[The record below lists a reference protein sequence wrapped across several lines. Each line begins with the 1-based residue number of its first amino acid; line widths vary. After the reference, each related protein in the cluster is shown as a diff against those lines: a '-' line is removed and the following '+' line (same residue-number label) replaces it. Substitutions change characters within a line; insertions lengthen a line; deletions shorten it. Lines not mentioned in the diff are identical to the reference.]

1 MKHRPEPDIIRLSNI
16 SENRFLTGQ
25 TEFGVENE
33 SSPQKTFSSLLFSS
47 LLFSSLL
54 FSSLLFSSAARA
66 AGEGSGRGPYVQADL
81 AYAYEHITHDYPE
94 PAGAKKGKISTV
106 SDYFRNIR
114 THSIHPRVSVGYDF
128 GGWRIAADYARY
140 RKWNDSKYS
149 VSIKELKE
157 NKGENINV
165 AQYLKTENQENGSFH
180 AVSSLGLS
188 AVYDFKLNDKFKPY
202 IGARVAY
209 GHIRHQHRSV
219 EQETTIVTTYL
230 QSGKP
235 SPIIRGPTPKPAHQE
250 SNSIR
255 RVGLGVIAGVGF
267 DITPNLT
274 LDAGYRYHNW
284 GRLENTRFKTHE
296 ASLGVRY
303 RF

>member
-1 MKHRPEPDIIRLSNI
+1 MNPARKKP
-16 SENRFLTGQ
+16 
-25 TEFGVENE
+25 
-33 SSPQKTFSSLLFSS
+33 SLLFSS

-54 FSSLLFSSAARA
+54 FPSAARA
-66 AGEGSGRGPYVQADL
+66 ASEDGGRGPYVQADL
-81 AYAYEHITHDYPE
+81 AYAAERITHDYPE
-94 PAGAKKGKISTV
+94 PTAQKKDTISTV

-140 RKWNDSKYS
+140 RKWNDNKYS
-149 VSIKELKE
+149 VNIKKLE
-157 NKGENINV
+157 NKNKK
-165 AQYLKTENQENGSFH
+165 KTENQENGSFH

-209 GHIRHQHRSV
+209 GHVRHSIDS
-219 EQETTIVTTYL
+219 TKKITA
-230 QSGKP
+230 SAGGAG
-235 SPIIRGPTPKPAHQE
+235 SPASYKSTQDAHHQ

>member
-1 MKHRPEPDIIRLSNI
+1 
-16 SENRFLTGQ
+16 
-25 TEFGVENE
+25 
-33 SSPQKTFSSLLFSS
+33 
-47 LLFSSLL
+47 
-54 FSSLLFSSAARA
+54 
-66 AGEGSGRGPYVQADL
+66 
-81 AYAYEHITHDYPE
+81 
-94 PAGAKKGKISTV
+94 
-106 SDYFRNIR
+106 
-114 THSIHPRVSVGYDF
+114 
-128 GGWRIAADYARY
+128 
-140 RKWNDSKYS
+140 
-149 VSIKELKE
+149 SIKKLRGQY
-157 NKGENINV
+157 NK
-165 AQYLKTENQENGSFH
+165 KTENQENGTFH

-209 GHIRHQHRSV
+209 GHVRHSIDSTKK
-219 EQETTIVTTYL
+219 TTGFFTVARNRVTVPGTYKV
-230 QSGKP
+230 ST
-235 SPIIRGPTPKPAHQE
+235 TPGAHQE

-296 ASLGVRY
+296 ASLGMRY

>member
-1 MKHRPEPDIIRLSNI
+1 M
-16 SENRFLTGQ
+16 SESK
-25 TEFGVENE
+25 NE
-33 SSPQKTFSSLLFSS
+33 SSPKK
-47 LLFSSLL
+47 
-54 FSSLLFSSAARA
+54 LLFSSAAQA
-66 AGEGSGRGPYVQADL
+66 ASEGNGRGPYVQADL
-81 AYAYEHITHDYPE
+81 AYAAERITHDYPE
-94 PAGAKKGKISTV
+94 PTGAKKGTTISTV

-128 GGWRIAADYARY
+128 GSWRIAADYARY
-140 RKWNDSKYS
+140 RKWNNSKYS
-149 VSIKELKE
+149 VSIKELKSKSKSKSKSKKE
-157 NKGENINV
+157 
-165 AQYLKTENQENGSFH
+165 LKTVNQENGTFH

-209 GHIRHQHRSV
+209 GHVRHSISTKKTIEV
-219 EQETTIVTTYL
+219 TTVPSNAPNGAVTTYN
-230 QSGKP
+230 
-235 SPIIRGPTPKPAHQE
+235 TDPKTQNDYQ

-296 ASLGVRY
+296 ASLG
-303 RF
+303 

>member
-1 MKHRPEPDIIRLSNI
+1 EP
-16 SENRFLTGQ
+16 TG
-25 TEFGVENE
+25 TGKN
-33 SSPQKTFSSLLFSS
+33 
-47 LLFSSLL
+47 
-54 FSSLLFSSAARA
+54 
-66 AGEGSGRGPYVQADL
+66 
-81 AYAYEHITHDYPE
+81 
-94 PAGAKKGKISTV
+94 KISTV

-140 RKWNDSKYS
+140 RKWNDNKYS
-149 VSIKELKE
+149 VNIKKLE
-157 NKGENINV
+157 NKNKK
-165 AQYLKTENQENGSFH
+165 KTENQENGSFH

-209 GHIRHQHRSV
+209 GHVRHSIDS
-219 EQETTIVTTYL
+219 TKKITA
-230 QSGKP
+230 SAGGAG
-235 SPIIRGPTPKPAHQE
+235 SPASYKSTQDAHHQ

>member
-1 MKHRPEPDIIRLSNI
+1 MNPARKKP
-16 SENRFLTGQ
+16 
-25 TEFGVENE
+25 
-33 SSPQKTFSSLLFSS
+33 S

-54 FSSLLFSSAARA
+54 FSSLLFSSAAQA
-66 AGEGSGRGPYVQADL
+66 ASEDGGRGPYVQADL
-81 AYAYEHITHDYPE
+81 AYAAERITHDYPE
-94 PAGAKKGKISTV
+94 PTGTKKGTISTV

-140 RKWNDSKYS
+140 RKWNNSKYS
-149 VSIKELKE
+149 VSIKELKNNN
-157 NKGENINV
+157 NKK
-165 AQYLKTENQENGSFH
+165 KTENQENGSFH

-209 GHIRHQHRSV
+209 GHVRHSIDSTKKITAGAGGAGSPVR
-219 EQETTIVTTYL
+219 
-230 QSGKP
+230 P
-235 SPIIRGPTPKPAHQE
+235 SYKSTQDAHHQ

-267 DITPNLT
+267 DITPKLT

>member
-1 MKHRPEPDIIRLSNI
+1 MNPARKKP
-16 SENRFLTGQ
+16 
-25 TEFGVENE
+25 
-33 SSPQKTFSSLLFSS
+33 S

-54 FSSLLFSSAARA
+54 FSSLLFSSAAQA
-66 AGEGSGRGPYVQADL
+66 ASEDGGRGPYVQADL

-94 PAGAKKGKISTV
+94 PTDPKKGKISTV

-140 RKWNDSKYS
+140 RKWNDNKYS
-149 VSIKELKE
+149 VDIKELE
-157 NKGENINV
+157 NKNKNKRD
-165 AQYLKTENQENGSFH
+165 LKTENQENGSFH

-209 GHIRHQHRSV
+209 GHVRHSIDS
-219 EQETTIVTTYL
+219 TKKTAKILTSSYGN
-230 QSGKP
+230 GKP
-235 SPIIRGPTPKPAHQE
+235 TVYTEENTQNAHRE
-250 SNSIR
+250 SDSIR

-267 DITPNLT
+267 DITPKLT

-296 ASLGVRY
+296 ASLGMRY

>member
-1 MKHRPEPDIIRLSNI
+1 GK
-16 SENRFLTGQ
+16 
-25 TEFGVENE
+25 
-33 SSPQKTFSSLLFSS
+33 
-47 LLFSSLL
+47 
-54 FSSLLFSSAARA
+54 
-66 AGEGSGRGPYVQADL
+66 
-81 AYAYEHITHDYPE
+81 
-94 PAGAKKGKISTV
+94 KISTV

-140 RKWNDSKYS
+140 RKWNNNKYS
-149 VSIKELKE
+149 VNTKLVQTGGSETLRNE
-157 NKGENINV
+157 RT
-165 AQYLKTENQENGSFH
+165 LKTEHQENGTFH

-209 GHIRHQHRSV
+209 GHVRHQVRSV
-219 EQETTIVTTYL
+219 EQETEIVTTYP
-230 QSGKP
+230 SNGGGKVSLP
-235 SPIIRGPTPKPAHQE
+235 SKMPPKSAYHE
-250 SNSIR
+250 SRSIR

-267 DITPNLT
+267 DITPKLT

>member
-1 MKHRPEPDIIRLSNI
+1 MNPARK
-16 SENRFLTGQ
+16 
-25 TEFGVENE
+25 
-33 SSPQKTFSSLLFSS
+33 KLLFSS

-54 FSSLLFSSAARA
+54 FSSLLFSSAAQA
-66 AGEGSGRGPYVQADL
+66 ASEDNGRGPYVQADL
-81 AYAYEHITHDYPE
+81 AYAYEHITHDYPK
-94 PAGAKKGKISTV
+94 PTGAKKGTTISTV
-106 SDYFRNIR
+106 SDYFKNIR
-114 THSIHPRVSVGYDF
+114 THSVHPRVSVGYDF

-140 RKWNDSKYS
+140 RKWNNNKYS
-149 VSIKELKE
+149 VNIE
-157 NKGENINV
+157 NVQIREDNGNRIDR
-165 AQYLKTENQENGSFH
+165 KTENQENGSFH

-209 GHIRHQHRSV
+209 GHVRHSIDS
-219 EQETTIVTTYL
+219 TKKTIEFLTAAGARGAAPTVY
-230 QSGKP
+230 
-235 SPIIRGPTPKPAHQE
+235 SPYKNTQDAHQE

-267 DITPNLT
+267 DITPKLT
-274 LDAGYRYHNW
+274 LDTGYRYHYW

-296 ASLGVRY
+296 ASLGMRY

>member
-1 MKHRPEPDIIRLSNI
+1 M
-16 SENRFLTGQ
+16 
-25 TEFGVENE
+25 
-33 SSPQKTFSSLLFSS
+33 
-47 LLFSSLL
+47 
-54 FSSLLFSSAARA
+54 
-66 AGEGSGRGPYVQADL
+66 QADL

-94 PAGAKKGKISTV
+94 PTDPKKGKISTV

-140 RKWNDSKYS
+140 RKWNDNKYS
-149 VSIKELKE
+149 VDIKELE
-157 NKGENINV
+157 NKNKNKRD
-165 AQYLKTENQENGSFH
+165 LKTEHQENGTFH

-209 GHIRHQHRSV
+209 GHVRHSIDS
-219 EQETTIVTTYL
+219 TKKTAKILTSSYGN
-230 QSGKP
+230 GKP
-235 SPIIRGPTPKPAHQE
+235 TVYPPQE
-250 SNSIR
+250 NTQSTHRESDSIR

-267 DITPNLT
+267 DITPKLT

-296 ASLGVRY
+296 ASLGMRY

>member
-1 MKHRPEPDIIRLSNI
+1 MQPAKN
-16 SENRFLTGQ
+16 
-25 TEFGVENE
+25 
-33 SSPQKTFSSLLFSS
+33 

-54 FSSLLFSSAARA
+54 FSSLLFSSAAQA
-66 AGEGSGRGPYVQADL
+66 ASEDGGRGPYVQADL
-81 AYAYEHITHDYPE
+81 AYAYEHITRDYPDA
-94 PAGAKKGKISTV
+94 AGANQGKKISTV

-140 RKWNDSKYS
+140 RKWNDNKYS
-149 VSIKELKE
+149 VDIKELE
-157 NKGENINV
+157 NKNKNKRD
-165 AQYLKTENQENGSFH
+165 LKTENQENGSFH

-209 GHIRHQHRSV
+209 GHVRHSIDS
-219 EQETTIVTTYL
+219 TKKTAKILTSSYGN
-230 QSGKP
+230 GKP
-235 SPIIRGPTPKPAHQE
+235 TVYTEENTQNAHRE
-250 SNSIR
+250 SDSIR

-267 DITPNLT
+267 DITPKLT

-296 ASLGVRY
+296 ASLGMRY

>member
-1 MKHRPEPDIIRLSNI
+1 MQPAKN
-16 SENRFLTGQ
+16 
-25 TEFGVENE
+25 
-33 SSPQKTFSSLLFSS
+33 LLFSS

-54 FSSLLFSSAARA
+54 FSSLLFSSAAQA
-66 AGEGSGRGPYVQADL
+66 ASEDGGRGPYVQADL
-81 AYAYEHITHDYPE
+81 AYAAERITHDYPK
-94 PAGAKKGKISTV
+94 PTGTGKNKISTV

-114 THSIHPRVSVGYDF
+114 THSVHPRVSVGYDF

-140 RKWNDSKYS
+140 RKWNNNKYS
-149 VSIKELKE
+149 VSIKELLR
-157 NKGENINV
+157 NKGNGNRTD
-165 AQYLKTENQENGSFH
+165 QKTENQENGTFH

-188 AVYDFKLNDKFKPY
+188 AVYDFDTGSRFKPY
-202 IGARVAY
+202 AGVRVAY
-209 GHIRHQHRSV
+209 GHVKHQVRSV
-219 EQETTIVTTYL
+219 EKETTFVLSKTL
-230 QSGKP
+230 GVEKP
-235 SPIIRGPTPKPAHQE
+235 GIIKDAPTKKPAHHE
-250 SNSIR
+250 SRSISS
-255 RVGLGVIAGVGF
+255 LGFGAVAGVGI

>member
-1 MKHRPEPDIIRLSNI
+1 M
-16 SENRFLTGQ
+16 
-25 TEFGVENE
+25 
-33 SSPQKTFSSLLFSS
+33 
-47 LLFSSLL
+47 
-54 FSSLLFSSAARA
+54 
-66 AGEGSGRGPYVQADL
+66 QADL
-81 AYAYEHITHDYPE
+81 AYAAERITHDYPE
-94 PAGAKKGKISTV
+94 PTAQKKGKISTV

-140 RKWNDSKYS
+140 RKWNDNKYS
-149 VSIKELKE
+149 VNIKKLE
-157 NKGENINV
+157 NKNKK
-165 AQYLKTENQENGSFH
+165 KTENQENGSFH

-209 GHIRHQHRSV
+209 GHVRHSIDS
-219 EQETTIVTTYL
+219 TKKITA
-230 QSGKP
+230 SAGGAG
-235 SPIIRGPTPKPAHQE
+235 SPASYKSTQDAHHQ

-296 ASLGVRY
+296 ASLGMRY

>member
-1 MKHRPEPDIIRLSNI
+1 
-16 SENRFLTGQ
+16 
-25 TEFGVENE
+25 
-33 SSPQKTFSSLLFSS
+33 
-47 LLFSSLL
+47 
-54 FSSLLFSSAARA
+54 
-66 AGEGSGRGPYVQADL
+66 
-81 AYAYEHITHDYPE
+81 
-94 PAGAKKGKISTV
+94 GAKKGTTISTV

-140 RKWNDSKYS
+140 RKWNNSKYS
-149 VSIKELKE
+149 VSIKELKNN
-157 NKGENINV
+157 NKKKK
-165 AQYLKTENQENGSFH
+165 KTENQENGSFH

-209 GHIRHQHRSV
+209 GHVRHSISTKK
-219 EQETTIVTTYL
+219 TTEFLTTA
-230 QSGKP
+230 G
-235 SPIIRGPTPKPAHQE
+235 SPGVVPGGYKVSTTPGAHQE

>member
-1 MKHRPEPDIIRLSNI
+1 MNPARKKPSL
-16 SENRFLTGQ
+16 L
-25 TEFGVENE
+25 
-33 SSPQKTFSSLLFSS
+33 FSSLLFSS

-54 FSSLLFSSAARA
+54 FSSLLFSSAAQA
-66 AGEGSGRGPYVQADL
+66 ASEGNGRGPYVQADL
-81 AYAYEHITHDYPE
+81 AYAAERITHDYPE
-94 PAGAKKGKISTV
+94 PTGAKKGTTISTV

-114 THSIHPRVSVGYDF
+114 THSVHPRVSVGYDF

-140 RKWNDSKYS
+140 RKWNNSKYS
-149 VSIKELKE
+149 VNIKRVKE
-157 NKGENINV
+157 NNGSGKKLT
-165 AQYLKTENQENGSFH
+165 QDLKAENQENGTFH

-209 GHIRHQHRSV
+209 GHVRHSIDSTKKTTKV
-219 EQETTIVTTYL
+219 TTILHGPGTTPTVYP
-230 QSGKP
+230 GKN
-235 SPIIRGPTPKPAHQE
+235 TQDAHRE
-250 SNSIR
+250 SDSIR
-255 RVGLGVIAGVGF
+255 RVGLGAVAGVGI

-274 LDAGYRYHNW
+274 LDAGYRYHYW

>member
-1 MKHRPEPDIIRLSNI
+1 MRPTKN
-16 SENRFLTGQ
+16 
-25 TEFGVENE
+25 
-33 SSPQKTFSSLLFSS
+33 FSSLLFSS

-54 FSSLLFSSAARA
+54 FSSLLFSSAAQA
-66 AGEGSGRGPYVQADL
+66 ASEGNGRGPYVQADL
-81 AYAYEHITHDYPE
+81 AYAYEHITRDYPDA
-94 PAGAKKGKISTV
+94 AGANQGKKISTV

-140 RKWNDSKYS
+140 RKWNNNKYS
-149 VSIKELKE
+149 VSIKELLR
-157 NKGENINV
+157 NDNSGGQLNIKH
-165 AQYLKTENQENGSFH
+165 QKTEHQENGTFH

-188 AVYDFKLNDKFKPY
+188 TVYDFDTGSRFKPY

-209 GHIRHQHRSV
+209 GHVRHQVRSV
-219 EQETTIVTTYL
+219 QQETVAVTTYPKE
-230 QSGKP
+230 QDAKP
-235 SPIIRGPTPKPAHQE
+235 SVTTGGPIPQPAYHE
-250 SNSIR
+250 SRSISS
-255 RVGLGVIAGVGF
+255 LGFGAVAGVGI
-267 DITPNLT
+267 DIAPKLT

>member
-1 MKHRPEPDIIRLSNI
+1 MNPARKKP
-16 SENRFLTGQ
+16 
-25 TEFGVENE
+25 
-33 SSPQKTFSSLLFSS
+33 S

-54 FSSLLFSSAARA
+54 FSSLLFSSAAQA
-66 AGEGSGRGPYVQADL
+66 AGEDHGRGPYVQADL
-81 AYAYEHITHDYPE
+81 AYAYEHITRDYPDA
-94 PAGAKKGKISTV
+94 AGLEKGKKISTV

-128 GGWRIAADYARY
+128 GGWRIAADYTRY
-140 RKWNDSKYS
+140 RKWNNSKYS
-149 VSIKELKE
+149 VSIKELGDRSRK
-157 NKGENINV
+157 K
-165 AQYLKTENQENGSFH
+165 KTENQENGTFH

-209 GHIRHQHRSV
+209 GHVRHSIDSTKKTTGFFTAAGARDAVSTADPTYKNTQSTHR
-219 EQETTIVTTYL
+219 
-230 QSGKP
+230 
-235 SPIIRGPTPKPAHQE
+235 E
-250 SNSIR
+250 SDSIR

-267 DITPNLT
+267 DITPKLT

-296 ASLGVRY
+296 ASLGMRY

>member
-1 MKHRPEPDIIRLSNI
+1 
-16 SENRFLTGQ
+16 
-25 TEFGVENE
+25 
-33 SSPQKTFSSLLFSS
+33 
-47 LLFSSLL
+47 
-54 FSSLLFSSAARA
+54 AAER
-66 AGEGSGRGPYVQADL
+66 
-81 AYAYEHITHDYPE
+81 ITHDYPE
-94 PAGAKKGKISTV
+94 PTGAKKGTTISTV

-140 RKWNDSKYS
+140 RKWNNNKYS
-149 VSIKELKE
+149 VNIKELGRNGNE
-157 NKGENINV
+157 NSGGHLNIKTR
-165 AQYLKTENQENGSFH
+165 KTEHQENGTFH

-202 IGARVAY
+202 IGARVGY
-209 GHIRHQHRSV
+209 GHVRHQVRSV
-219 EQETTIVTTYL
+219 GQETEIVTTYP
-230 QSGKP
+230 SNGGGKVSLSSKM
-235 SPIIRGPTPKPAHQE
+235 SPKSAHHQ

-267 DITPNLT
+267 DITPKLT

-296 ASLGVRY
+296 ASLGMRY